1 MVEEA
6 SRNKC
11 RETNSDENTK
21 RRFLEVFPRRIY
33 VDLRSLQRTS
43 TRHITYWN
51 KRKDKGGI
59 YLEKPQR
66 IRAKEKLG
74 NGGACLSF
82 LLVGEGEVG
91 RFL

>member
-6 SRNKC
+6 SRNIC

-51 KRKDKGGI
+51 KWKDKGGI
-59 YLEKPQR
+59 YSRKATKNKSKGKAGQWWSMS
-66 IRAKEKLG
+66 
-74 NGGACLSF
+74 SF
-82 LLVGEGEVG
+82 LLVGEGEAG